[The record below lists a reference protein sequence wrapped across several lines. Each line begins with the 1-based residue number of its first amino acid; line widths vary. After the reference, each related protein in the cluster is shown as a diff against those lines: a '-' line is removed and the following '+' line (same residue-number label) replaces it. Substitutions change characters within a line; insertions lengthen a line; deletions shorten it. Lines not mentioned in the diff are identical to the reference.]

1 MIKHILLISASPRV
15 GGNSDLLCDELAK
28 GIVSNGNTYE
38 KMNLAKMNIKPCLA
52 CNVCQGNEGNCVQK
66 DDMSKIIEA
75 YKRVDAVVFATPLY
89 FFNIN
94 AQLKI
99 IMDRTYCEYQ
109 YGNEYV
115 KFSFHK
121 TAFIATCGRDSEVSF
136 DTAIRGYKEYIKCLH
151 DVTDVGMVLATSVL
165 NKGDVVESKFM
176 KEAYELG
183 KKL

>member
-1 MIKHILLISASPRV
+1 MKHILIISSSPRV

-28 GIVSNGNTYE
+28 GIVINGNTYE
-38 KMNLAKMNIKPCLA
+38 KKNLAKMNIKPCLA
-52 CNVCQGNEGNCVQK
+52 CNACQLNGGNCVQK
-66 DDMSKIIEA
+66 DDMSEIIEA

-89 FFNIN
+89 FYNID

-99 IMDRTYCEYQ
+99 IMDRTYCEYE

-121 TAFIATCGRDSEVSF
+121 TAFISTCANGDKSSF
-136 DTAIRGYKEYIKCLH
+136 DTAVRGYQEYIKCLH
-151 DVTDVGMVLATSVL
+151 DVTDVGMVLATGL
-165 NKGDVVESKFM
+165 LDKGAVVESDFM